1 MDLSLEQADGYLL
14 VRRVDARSVTL
25 LDRVVEHSFLLTPA
39 GITEAWPVT
48 AAGSL
53 GVDDVPVLLA
63 LKPEVVILGTGE
75 RQVFPAAAFMAGFL
89 RKGVG
94 IEVMD
99 NAAAARTYNLLAGE
113 DRQVVAGFI
122 LPPA

>member
-1 MDLSLEQADGYLL
+1 MDLSLDQAEGYLL

-25 LDRVVEHSFLLTPA
+25 LDRGVEHSFLLTPA
-39 GITEAWPVT
+39 GVTEAWPV
-48 AAGSL
+48 AAASNL
-53 GVDDVPVLLA
+53 GVDDVPALLA
-63 LKPEVVILGTGE
+63 LKPEVVIVGTGE
-75 RQVFPAAAFMAGFL
+75 RQVFPTAAFMAGFL
-89 RKGVG
+89 RKGIG

>member
-1 MDLSLEQADGYLL
+1 MDLSLDQAEGYLL
-14 VRRVDARSVTL
+14 VRRLDARSVTL

-39 GITEAWPVT
+39 GVTEAWPV
-48 AAGSL
+48 AAASNL
-53 GVDDVPVLLA
+53 GVDDVPALLA
-63 LKPEVVILGTGE
+63 LKPEVVIVGTGE
-75 RQVFPAAAFMAGFL
+75 RQVFPTAAFMAGFL
-89 RKGVG
+89 RKGIG